1 MFLGWRAQFSR
12 RSGTRKVRRFTGLQ
26 RFGSDRSNR
35 IRQMIAPDITVSAN
49 THYLSKGQSLS
60 MMEHYA
66 GFFASLYRTVRY
78 EVRQPVSV
86 DDNVPGCPPR
96 PSGYVRCR
104 SRNARDQRGTPRRR
118 HGPAMGS

>member
-66 GFFASLYRTVRY
+66 GFLASLYRTVRY

-96 PSGYVRCR
+96 PSGYVRCQ